1 MVWPHVP
8 LQRRWVQKLRNV
20 AAKLRRRNQSV
31 CLGGAKSI
39 CKSKSRAE
47 ARRRI
52 DEEPK
57 AVKCLE
63 QDLEETLEFLAVPEA
78 DWDTIR
84 TTNPIERVFRE
95 VRRRIRTISCFSNRQ
110 SVDRMFYAI
119 LTFQNRQWDAKC
131 RKSQFIHNA

>member
-1 MVWPHVP
+1 MAW
-8 LQRRWVQKLRNV
+8 RERW
-20 AAKLRRRNQSV
+20 
-31 CLGGAKSI
+31 
-39 CKSKSRAE
+39 
-47 ARRRI
+47 I

-63 QDLEETLEFLAVPEA
+63 ENLDEMLEFLAVPKA
-78 DWDTIR
+78 DWQTVR

-119 LTFQNRQWDAKC
+119 LTYQNRQWDAKC
-131 RKSQFIHNA
+131 HKSQFTHNA